1 MSDETRLGTCG
12 AARDDNIIKDHL
24 SGFSPLEA
32 RSSFAAAR
40 RESSDRINLDRAP
53 VLRPRIFAASDTEPS
68 TANRRSNKACIPG
81 ENFGLFGPIWLP
93 TSFARMVDF
102 RGNI

>member
-1 MSDETRLGTCG
+1 MRHLGNCS
-12 AARDDNIIKDHL
+12 AAEDDNIVKGHHL

-32 RSSFAAAR
+32 RSSLAAAR

-93 TSFARMVDF
+93 TSFDRMVDF
-102 RGNI
+102 SGNI